1 MPDLGSSILL
11 LISSLLSLVIY
22 KSILLIQIKLIRF
35 CVCFFLMWSV
45 LTLLLILSSDAFV
58 VSFFDWKLSWQ
69 RKFSVK
75 EKLQLPI
82 VVVLPLMHLIF
93 TIPYFRTWY
102 LQIIES
108 RLPVI
113 PYDNMLQTYS
123 KPVDM
128 C

>member
-11 LISSLLSLVIY
+11 STSSQLSLVIC
-22 KSILLIQIKLIRF
+22 KSILLIHIKLIRF
-35 CVCFFLMWSV
+35 CVCFLLMWSF
-45 LTLLLILSSDAFV
+45 LTLLFILSSDAFV
-58 VSFFDWKLSWQ
+58 VSLFDWKLSWQ
-69 RKFSVK
+69 RKLSVK

-82 VVVLPLMHLIF
+82 VIVLPLMHLIF
-93 TIPYFRTWY
+93 TIPYFRTWHQ
-102 LQIIES
+102 QIIES